1 MSRRLCSLY
10 GQILPASCPGSPGK
24 AVKFLLYFLEIK
36 RYSVIFYVCKFLIN
50 VGQNAH
56 FLYIITQFSST
67 EIGNFPDDFIFWT
80 RYAIFIHRDRQLSW
94 WFEVFLTN
102 YALFT
107 HTEANFRTISVN
119 ERDIQFLSG
128 GFFLHFLVPLK
139 KHTHTHTQRTNQHSM
154 LSLITHNKNPKIA
167 KSRPTPKLQN
177 DDDIFNVFNWYFL
190 LKIRIVYPIWNHTAS
205 AKTGTVLLQNL
216 SRLSR

>member
-80 RYAIFIHRDRQLSW
+80 RYAIFIGWSFAFSGNLVKRESTKRRS
-94 WFEVFLTN
+94 
-102 YALFT
+102 
-107 HTEANFRTISVN
+107 TIT
-119 ERDIQFLSG
+119 
-128 GFFLHFLVPLK
+128 LVK
-139 KHTHTHTQRTNQHSM
+139 N
-154 LSLITHNKNPKIA
+154 NKNPKVD
-167 KSRPTPKLQN
+167 KNWLPQKFRDGDTPNRRPYTRRWDNGKQFGRDKIPFAATKLPP
-177 DDDIFNVFNWYFL
+177 FL
-190 LKIRIVYPIWNHTAS
+190 
-205 AKTGTVLLQNL
+205 
-216 SRLSR
+216 